1 MIGVDWRY
9 LGKDYG
15 GDLLVDALKRIATA
29 ADAIRLAVAMLD
41 VLDDGGRGGGRA
53 AQAPLS
59 ELWLSAAGIGS
70 ATPVSKRSYDPQG
83 FCAELKRP
91 FLWRWRPIP
100 YHLVRRSSAVS

>member
-41 VLDDGGRGGGRA
+41 VLDDGGA
-53 AQAPLS
+53 EAVAPRKRLY
-59 ELWLSAAGIGS
+59 
-70 ATPVSKRSYDPQG
+70 RSYG
-83 FCAELKRP
+83 FRLLA
-91 FLWRWRPIP
+91 
-100 YHLVRRSSAVS
+100 